1 MCGDVRGHV
10 ASHFGPTP
18 SHYHRPCLE
27 RGSTHPFRT
36 NHSSVYARVCPQAV
50 VSDMGSEHYCLRW
63 NNHQNN
69 LLGVFSQLLQEES
82 LVDVT
87 LACSEEGR
95 LIRAHKVVLSACSA
109 YFKALF
115 IDHPTRHP
123 IVVLKDVRFAELRG
137 LVEFMYRGE
146 VNVDHRQL
154 STLLKTA
161 ESLKVKGLAD
171 MARPS
176 DDDDDDTVGGGHRG
190 RGRGH
195 VELVPAAGRDDEPME
210 PEDLRPSSRC
220 RTPVPAAESSRTPSP
235 PVTEGSDVDDVDEV
249 DDVDDVD
256 DDDNLS
262 MQSEPSDMTTTAGR
276 RDRPSSS
283 PSGSGLLPPVQEVPL
298 VSEFNKPDSAPPGT
312 CVAQTRVTPIGARC
326 YITVKHVRNSLELIS
341 CFVRENLLVSVFDR
355 YENHL
360 ISSFG
365 IGAI

>member
-1 MCGDVRGHV
+1 
-10 ASHFGPTP
+10 
-18 SHYHRPCLE
+18 
-27 RGSTHPFRT
+27 
-36 NHSSVYARVCPQAV
+36 
-50 VSDMGSEHYCLRW
+50 MGSEHYCLRW

-176 DDDDDDTVGGGHRG
+176 DDDDDDTVVGGGGGHRG

-262 MQSEPSDMTTTAGR
+262 MQSEPSDMTTTASR

-298 VSEFNKPDSAPPGT
+298 VSEFLSTGLGAIARRRARARRKPA
-312 CVAQTRVTPIGARC
+312 RVTPIGARC
-326 YITVKHVRNSLELIS
+326 AITLPRNMCEIPL
-341 CFVRENLLVSVFDR
+341 N
-355 YENHL
+355 
-360 ISSFG
+360 
-365 IGAI
+365 